1 MVSKHRAPRKQKRG
15 SLSSRA
21 QLARLM
27 KEVTCGT
34 ATRATDH
41 GENLASASLSPSSE
55 PSSSGHIV
63 CTSVD
68 ARGKAKTSPMVNYAN
83 ILLIERF
90 QAAVETRTAI
100 CRRLEQLVRS
110 STIYSPAVQNRLVR
124 FLRDDFIRGD
134 RTLQIIEGLRHSD
147 FISAPPSEDGIDIV
161 REEVSES
168 TKMLF
173 EGSKELM
180 VIGDQIATYFS

>member
-1 MVSKHRAPRKQKRG
+1 MVSKSRTPRKQKRR

-27 KEVTCGT
+27 QVATSRT
-34 ATRATDH
+34 ATTGHD
-41 GENLASASLSPSSE
+41 GSLASGSSPAPSE
-55 PSSSGHIV
+55 SSSSGHTIY
-63 CTSVD
+63 TPAD
-68 ARGKAKTSPMVNYAN
+68 ARGKATANRTVNYAN
-83 ILLIERF
+83 VLLVERF

-100 CRRLEQLVRS
+100 CRRLEQLVRN
-110 STIYSPAVQNRLVR
+110 STIYSPTVQNRLIR

-147 FISAPPSEDGIDIV
+147 FISTPSSEDGIDIV
-161 REEVSES
+161 QEEVSES

>member
-1 MVSKHRAPRKQKRG
+1 MVSKSRTSRKQKRRP
-15 SLSSRA
+15 LSSRA

-27 KEVTCGT
+27 KEATSGTVT
-34 ATRATDH
+34 ADH
-41 GENLASASLSPSSE
+41 DESSASGSSLASSE
-55 PSSSGHIV
+55 PVSPGRTIG
-63 CTSVD
+63 TSVN
-68 ARGKAKTSPMVNYAN
+68 ANGKAKASPTVNYAN
-83 ILLIERF
+83 VLLIERF

-100 CRRLEQLVRS
+100 CRRLEQLVRN
-110 STIYSPAVQNRLVR
+110 STVYSPTVQNRLIR

-147 FISAPPSEDGIDIV
+147 FISTQASEEGIDIM

-168 TKMLF
+168 TKILF

-180 VIGDQIATYFS
+180 VIGDQIAMQFS